1 MAQHSMV
8 VSDVTCDIV
17 HYIFKVAFEYE
28 FGALSFV
35 RIFFCFFYQLL
46 ICVAANF
53 GPLPMR
59 LQHLPDINYYNW
71 LYSIFDP
78 RAIGNLK
85 TRLGP

>member
-35 RIFFCFFYQLL
+35 RIFFLFFLSATYLRYSQLWATAYE
-46 ICVAANF
+46 ITAF
-53 GPLPMR
+53 TWR
-59 LQHLPDINYYNW
+59 
-71 LYSIFDP
+71 
-78 RAIGNLK
+78 
-85 TRLGP
+85 